1 MKRKN
6 VITSTSIVTS
16 VMIFVAVIMVFVFR
30 VFADSAVTLELQT
43 DSSPVEPG
51 DTVMIEVSLDTFPNL
66 TRFGPIE
73 IQFDASSVSFSGFER
88 GSDIP
93 STFTV
98 THSVSTGVIVVSGID
113 EIVEEAISA
122 NQTAPTADADG
133 NPIDPPEDPSM
144 NRNEK
149 TVLCRIYFEVLD
161 SSKGELR
168 FFFGNVA
175 EFRNSSME
183 EVTVQTGSPVSVPVS
198 TVVSSDASL
207 ASLKIDGAGLSPDFS
222 PSVYEYT
229 ASVPRS
235 ITDLVVTALP
245 NSMSSQ
251 VYISG
256 QNGLVVGENTLTVTV
271 LAQDL
276 ETTSEYHV
284 TVTRQQSFVPP
295 GAELTDALGTTYQFA
310 DFSETLTLP
319 SGFYQS
325 EITLEGLIVP
335 AFRMDG
341 MRDVL
346 LYLTDPDGETGLFIY
361 SPQSNTVLEFDAKNV
376 FFRLSQLLTVVP
388 LPDGVDPPEGFRPVT
403 ISFRGQSVSG
413 YVSEGGRTT
422 ILYMRD
428 DSGVSQFYTVD
439 AKNNDLHPYVAQKQT
454 ESRTFFVLF
463 LVFLILSI
471 AEAAMLAMIIFQ
483 LRKRRP
489 QPPKIRRV

>member
-1 MKRKN
+1 MKRQN
-6 VITSTSIVTS
+6 VMTYASI
-16 VMIFVAVIMVFVFR
+16 MISIMVFIAVIMVFISR
-30 VFADSAVTLELQT
+30 VFAASAVTLELQT

-73 IQFDASSVSFSGFER
+73 IQFDASSVSFSGLER

-93 STFTV
+93 STFSV
-98 THSVSTGVIVVSGID
+98 NHSVSTGVIVVSGID
-113 EIVEEAISA
+113 EIVEEAISS
-122 NQTAPTADADG
+122 NQTAPTADEDG
-133 NPIDPPEDPSM
+133 NPISPPEDPSM

-175 EFRNSSME
+175 EFRDSSME
-183 EVTVQTGSPVSVPVS
+183 TVTVQTGSPVSIPVS
-198 TVVSSDASL
+198 KMVSSDASL
-207 ASLKIDGAGLSPDFS
+207 ASLSIDGAALSPAFS

-229 ASVPRS
+229 MSVPRS
-235 ITDLVVTALP
+235 ITDLVVSALP

-251 VYISG
+251 VFISG
-256 QNGLVVGENTLTVTV
+256 HNGLVVGENILTVTV

-276 ETTSEYHV
+276 KTTAEYHI
-284 TVTRQQSFVPP
+284 TVTREQSFVPP

-310 DFSETLTLP
+310 DFPETLALP

-325 EITLEGLIVP
+325 EITLEGRVVP
-335 AFRMDG
+335 AFRMNG

-346 LYLTDPDGETGLFIY
+346 LYLTDPSGETGLYIY
-361 SPQSNTVLEFDAKNV
+361 SPRSNSVLEFDAKNV
-376 FFRLSQLLTVVP
+376 FFRLSQLLTVVA
-388 LPDGVDPPEGFRPVT
+388 LPDGVDPPEGFRPTTV
-403 ISFRGQSVSG
+403 SFRGQSVSG
-413 YVSEGGRTT
+413 FVSEGGRTT

-428 DSGVSQFYTVD
+428 DSGVSRFYTVD

-454 ESRTFFVLF
+454 ESKTFFVLF

-483 LRKRRP
+483 LRKRKP
-489 QPPKIRRV
+489 QTPKIRRV